1 MRHNEI
7 IILGEIQMSRLAL
20 FTLVLQLPFC
30 VHGMINSDGEPST
43 DDSLS
48 IQIKP
53 LNSTPFNA
61 SSSLSQSSK
70 NSANPTAATH
80 SSALSHSA
88 SEDIEDEFP
97 LALGAS
103 ASQTSSNSAYCYHVD
118 ISHMGSLAALLGIS
132 ERSNDRT
139 LFGGLLRWGAKH
151 AGYMEPDLAG
161 IGTATEKNRT
171 VDILQCY
178 EEILLPGKEFN
189 PDLLKQFLERQTAAA
204 TLATTLLKELQSLNN
219 HQMIADPLL
228 KIRAAQQLLTIHE
241 KTTLPPKITD
251 ALKTAI
257 KIARIATRAQLESK
271 TETDS

>member
-1 MRHNEI
+1 
-7 IILGEIQMSRLAL
+7 MSRLAL

-30 VHGMINSDGEPST
+30 VHGMINSDDEPSK

-53 LNSTPFNA
+53 LNSTSFNA

-70 NSANPTAATH
+70 NSANPTLNPFNTTIQTNDAATH

-151 AGYMEPDLAG
+151 AGYMQPDLAG
-161 IGTATEKNRT
+161 IGTAAERECT
-171 VDILQCY
+171 VRILRRY
-178 EEILLPGKEFN
+178 EEILLSGEEF
-189 PDLLKQFLERQTAAA
+189 DSELHRQFLERQAAAA

-257 KIARIATRAQLESK
+257 KIARITTRAQLESK